1 MSSAPKLVACA
12 IPDIPLIEAGDDIA
26 EIIVSRAETAKLRLQ
41 SGDALV
47 IASKIVAKAEGR
59 LMALASVCPSPEA
72 GALAAET
79 GKDPRLVALILNES
93 QRVSRKRKGVLVTQH
108 RLGFVSANAGIDQ
121 SNIEGGDDAALLLPL
136 DPDASADRIRAAL
149 QRRIGVDLAVV
160 ISDTHGR
167 AFRVGNVGV
176 AIGVSG
182 LPAVQDLRGSRDLY
196 GRTLE
201 VTQVAYADLVAS
213 AAHLLCGEADQGLPA
228 VLIRGLDLRSAHG
241 RATDMIR
248 AAEHDLYR

>member
-1 MSSAPKLVACA
+1 MPSAPKLVACV
-12 IPDIPLIEAGDDIA
+12 IPDIPLIQAGDDLVD
-26 EIIVSRAETAKLRLQ
+26 IILSRSQAAALQLR
-41 SGDALV
+41 SGDTLV

-59 LMALASVCPSPEA
+59 AMALAAVCPSPEA
-72 GALAAET
+72 CDLAAET
-79 GKDPRLVALILNES
+79 GKDPRLVELILSES
-93 QRVSRKRKGVLVTQH
+93 RRVSRKRRGVLVTEH

-121 SNIEGGDDAALLLPL
+121 SNIEGGDEAALLLPL
-136 DPDASADRIRAAL
+136 DPDGSADGIRAGL
-149 QRRIGVDLAVV
+149 RRRLGVDLAVV

-182 LPAVQDLRGSRDLY
+182 IPSVRDLRGSRDLY
-196 GRTLE
+196 GRVLE

-213 AAHLLCGEADQGLPA
+213 AAHLLGGEADEGLPV
-228 VLIRGLDLRSAHG
+228 VLIRGLDMRCAHG

>member
-1 MSSAPKLVACA
+1 MPNAPKLAAYA
-12 IPDIPLIEAGDDIA
+12 IPDIPLIKSGDDIVA
-26 EIIVSRAETAKLRLQ
+26 IIASRAESAGLDLR

-59 LMALASVCPSPEA
+59 YKTLASVTPSSKA
-72 GALAAET
+72 LTLAAET
-79 GKDPRLVALILNES
+79 GKDARLVELILSES
-93 QRVSRKRKGVLVTQH
+93 RRVSRKRKGVLVTEH

-121 SNIEGGDDAALLLPL
+121 SNIEVGHEAALLLPL
-136 DPDASADRIRAAL
+136 DPDGSADRIRAGL
-149 QRRIGVDLAVV
+149 RQRLDVDLAVV

-182 LPAVQDLRGSRDLY
+182 LPALQDLRGSPDFY
-196 GRTLE
+196 GRVFE

-228 VLIRGLDLRSAHG
+228 VLIRGLDLGSTHG
-241 RATDMIR
+241 RGADMIR

>member
-1 MSSAPKLVACA
+1 MLRAPTLVAYA
-12 IPDIPLIEAGDDIA
+12 IPDIPLINAGDDIVC
-26 EIIVSRAETAKLRLQ
+26 ILLDRARSAGLQ
-41 SGDALV
+41 LQNGDALV

-59 LMALASVCPSPEA
+59 WVPLESVCPSPA
-72 GALAAET
+72 ADALAAET
-79 GKDPRLVALILNES
+79 GKDPRLVELILSES
-93 QRVSRKRKGVLVTQH
+93 QRVSRKRMGVLVTEH

-121 SNIEGGDDAALLLPL
+121 SNIQGGDQAALLLPL
-136 DPDASADRIRAAL
+136 DPDESADRIRAAL
-149 QRRIGVDLAVV
+149 RQRLGLDLAVV

-176 AIGVSG
+176 AVGVSG
-182 LPAVQDLRGSRDLY
+182 LPSVQDLRGSRDLY

-228 VLIRGLDLRSAHG
+228 VLIRGLDLQSAHG
-241 RATDMIR
+241 RARDMIR

>member
-1 MSSAPKLVACA
+1 MKSAPKLVACA
-12 IPDIPLIEAGDDIA
+12 IPDIPLIKAGDDIA
-26 EIIVSRAETAKLRLQ
+26 DIIASRAESAGLQ
-41 SGDALV
+41 LQAGDALV
-47 IASKIVAKAEGR
+47 VASKIVAKAEGR
-59 LMALASVCPSPEA
+59 SVLLASVCPSPEA
-72 GALAAET
+72 VALAAET
-79 GKDPRLVALILNES
+79 GKDPRLVELILSES
-93 QRVSRKRKGVLVTQH
+93 QRISRKRKGVLVTQH

-121 SNIEGGDDAALLLPL
+121 SNIEGGSEAALLLPL
-136 DPDASADRIRAAL
+136 DPDSSADRIRSAL
-149 QRRIGVDLAVV
+149 RRLQGVDLAVV

-196 GRTLE
+196 GRVFE

-213 AAHLLCGEADQGLPA
+213 AAHLLCGEADEGLPA
-228 VLIRGLDLRSAHG
+228 VLIRGLDLQSAHG

>member
-1 MSSAPKLVACA
+1 MRGAPKLVAWA
-12 IPDIPLIEAGDDIA
+12 IPDIPLIQAGADIA
-26 EIIVSRAETAKLRLQ
+26 AIISSRAQAAGLRLQ
-41 SGDALV
+41 AGDALV

-59 LMALASVCPSPEA
+59 YTTLASVCPSREA
-72 GALAAET
+72 EALAQET
-79 GKDPRLVALILNES
+79 GKDPRLVALILSES
-93 QRVSRKRKGVLVTQH
+93 ERVSRKRKGVLVTEH

-136 DPDASADRIRAAL
+136 DPDDSAWRIRARL
-149 QRRIGVDLAVV
+149 RQRLGVDLAVV

-182 LPAVQDLRGSRDLY
+182 LPSLQDLRGSRDLY
-196 GRTLE
+196 GRVLE

-213 AAHLLCGEADQGLPA
+213 AAHLLGGEADEGLPV

-241 RATDMIR
+241 QASDMIR

>member
-1 MSSAPKLVACA
+1 MKSAPKLFAYA
-12 IPDIPLIEAGDDIA
+12 IPDIPLIKAGDDIVDMIA
-26 EIIVSRAETAKLRLQ
+26 SRAETAGLKLQ
-41 SGDALV
+41 DGDALV

-59 LMALASVCPSPEA
+59 YTALASVRPSPEA
-72 GALAAET
+72 CTLAAET
-79 GKDPRLVALILNES
+79 GKDPRLVELILSES
-93 QRVSRKRKGVLVTQH
+93 QRVSRKRKGVLVTEH

-121 SNIEGGDDAALLLPL
+121 SNIESGDEAALLLPA
-136 DPDASADRIRAAL
+136 DPDGSAERIRAGL
-149 QRRIGVDLAVV
+149 RKGLGVDLAVV

-176 AIGVSG
+176 AIGVAG
-182 LPAVQDLRGSRDLY
+182 LPSVQDLRGSRDLY
-196 GRTLE
+196 GRLFE

-213 AAHLLCGEADQGLPA
+213 AAHLLFGEADQGLPA

>member
-1 MSSAPKLVACA
+1 MASAPTFAAWA
-12 IPDIPLIEAGDDIA
+12 IPAIPLIKAGDDLVDILL
-26 EIIVSRAETAKLRLQ
+26 SRAESAGLQ
-41 SGDALV
+41 LSDGDVLV

-59 LMALASVCPSPEA
+59 YVALDSVCPSPEA
-72 GALAAET
+72 CALAAET
-79 GKDPRLVALILNES
+79 GKDPRLVELILSES
-93 QRVSRKRKGVLVTQH
+93 QRVSRKRKGVLVTEH

-121 SNIEGGDDAALLLPL
+121 SNIEDGAEAALLLPV
-136 DPDASADRIRAAL
+136 DPDLSADRIRAGL
-149 QRRIGVDLAVV
+149 RQRLGVDLAVV

-182 LPAVQDLRGSRDLY
+182 LPSVQDLRGSRDLY
-196 GRTLE
+196 GRVFE

-213 AAHLLCGEADQGLPA
+213 AAHLLCGEADEGLPA
-228 VLIRGLDLRSAHG
+228 VLMRGLDLRSEQG

>member
-1 MSSAPKLVACA
+1 MSSAPKLIACA
-12 IPDIPLIEAGDDIA
+12 IPDIPLIESGDDIA
-26 EIIVSRAETAKLRLQ
+26 DILLSRATSAGLQFQ

-47 IASKIVAKAEGR
+47 VASKIVAKAEGR
-59 LMALASVCPSPEA
+59 LMALASVLPSPEA
-72 GALAAET
+72 EALAAET
-79 GKDPRLVALILNES
+79 GKDPRLVELILSES

-121 SNIEGGDDAALLLPL
+121 SNIEGGDEAALLLPL

-149 QRRIGVDLAVV
+149 QGRTGVDLAVL

-196 GRTLE
+196 GRALE

-213 AAHLLCGEADQGLPA
+213 AAHLLGGEADQGLPA
-228 VLIRGLDLRSAHG
+228 VLVRGLDSRSAHG

>member
-1 MSSAPKLVACA
+1 MISAPKLVAFA
-12 IPDIPLIEAGDDIA
+12 IPDIPLIKAGDDIA
-26 EIIVSRAETAKLRLQ
+26 DIILSRAERASLKLGN
-41 SGDALV
+41 GDALV

-59 LMALASVCPSPEA
+59 YVALASVRPSPEA
-72 GALAAET
+72 CALAAET
-79 GKDPRLVALILNES
+79 GKDPRLVELILGES

-121 SNIEGGDDAALLLPL
+121 SNIEDGDEAALLLPQ
-136 DPDASADRIRAAL
+136 DPDGAADRIRAAL
-149 QRRIGVDLAVV
+149 RQRLNIDLAVV

-167 AFRVGNVGV
+167 AFRVGNVGI
-176 AIGVSG
+176 AIGVAG

-196 GRTLE
+196 GRVLE

-213 AAHLLCGEADQGLPA
+213 AAHLLGGEADQGLPV
-228 VLIRGLDLRSAHG
+228 VLMRGLDTCSAHG

>member
-1 MSSAPKLVACA
+1 MPSASKLVAWA
-12 IPDIPLIEAGDDIA
+12 IPDIPLIKAGDDIA
-26 EIIVSRAETAKLRLQ
+26 AIILSRAESAGLQLR

-47 IASKIVAKAEGR
+47 VASKIVAKAEGR
-59 LMALASVCPSPEA
+59 YTALASVCPSRE
-72 GALAAET
+72 ALAVAVET
-79 GKDPRLVALILNES
+79 GKDPRLVELILSES
-93 QRVSRKRKGVLVTQH
+93 KRVSRKRKGVLVTEH

-121 SNIEGGDDAALLLPL
+121 SNIEGGDQAALLLPQ
-136 DPDASADRIRAAL
+136 DPDDSACRIRARL
-149 QRRIGVDLAVV
+149 RQRLGVDLAVV

-182 LPAVQDLRGSRDLY
+182 LPSLQDLRGSRDLY
-196 GRTLE
+196 GRVFE

-213 AAHLLCGEADQGLPA
+213 AAHLLGGEADEGLPV
-228 VLIRGLDLRSAHG
+228 VLIRGLDLRSTHG
-241 RATDMIR
+241 RASDMIR

>member
-1 MSSAPKLVACA
+1 MSSAPKLIACA
-12 IPDIPLIEAGDDIA
+12 IPDIPLIKAGDDIA
-26 EIIVSRAETAKLRLQ
+26 DILLSRATSAGLQFQ

-47 IASKIVAKAEGR
+47 VASKIVAKAEGR
-59 LMALASVCPSPEA
+59 LMTLASVLPSPEA
-72 GALAAET
+72 EALAAET
-79 GKDPRLVALILNES
+79 GKDPRLVELILSES

-121 SNIEGGDDAALLLPL
+121 SNIEGGNEAALMLPL

-149 QRRIGVDLAVV
+149 QGRIGVDLAVV

-196 GRTLE
+196 GRALE

-213 AAHLLCGEADQGLPA
+213 AAHLLCGEADQGLPV
-228 VLIRGLDLRSAHG
+228 VLVRGLDSRSAHG

>member
-1 MSSAPKLVACA
+1 MRGAPKLVAWA
-12 IPDIPLIEAGDDIA
+12 IPDIPLIQAGADIA
-26 EIIVSRAETAKLRLQ
+26 AIILSRAQAAGLQ
-41 SGDALV
+41 LQAGDALV

-59 LMALASVCPSPEA
+59 YTTLASVRPSREA
-72 GALAAET
+72 VALAQET
-79 GKDPRLVALILNES
+79 GKDARLVALILSES
-93 QRVSRKRKGVLVTQH
+93 ERVSRKRKGVLVTEH

-121 SNIEGGDDAALLLPL
+121 SNIEGGDEAALLLPL
-136 DPDASADRIRAAL
+136 DPDDSACRIRARL
-149 QRRIGVDLAVV
+149 RQRVGVDLAVV

-182 LPAVQDLRGSRDLY
+182 LPSLQDLRGSRDLY
-196 GRTLE
+196 GRVLE

-213 AAHLLCGEADQGLPA
+213 AAHLLGGEADEGLPV

-241 RATDMIR
+241 RASDMIR

>member
-1 MSSAPKLVACA
+1 MRGAPKLVAWA
-12 IPDIPLIEAGDDIA
+12 IPDIPLIQAGADIA
-26 EIIVSRAETAKLRLQ
+26 AIISSRAQAAGLQ
-41 SGDALV
+41 LQAGDALV

-59 LMALASVCPSPEA
+59 YTTLASVCPSREA
-72 GALAAET
+72 EALAQET
-79 GKDPRLVALILNES
+79 GKDPRLVALILSES
-93 QRVSRKRKGVLVTQH
+93 ERVSRKRKGVLVTEH

-121 SNIEGGDDAALLLPL
+121 SNIEGGDEAALLLPL
-136 DPDASADRIRAAL
+136 DPDDSACRIRARL
-149 QRRIGVDLAVV
+149 RQRLGVDLAVV

-182 LPAVQDLRGSRDLY
+182 LPSLQDLRGSRDLY
-196 GRTLE
+196 GRVLE

-213 AAHLLCGEADQGLPA
+213 AAHLLGGEADEGLPV
-228 VLIRGLDLRSAHG
+228 VLMRGLDLRSAHG
-241 RATDMIR
+241 QASDMIR

>member
-26 EIIVSRAETAKLRLQ
+26 DILLSRASGAGLQFQ

-47 IASKIVAKAEGR
+47 VASKIVAKAEGR

-72 GALAAET
+72 DALAAET
-79 GKDPRLVALILNES
+79 GKDPRLVELILSES

-121 SNIEGGDDAALLLPL
+121 SNIEGGDEAALLLPL

-149 QRRIGVDLAVV
+149 QARTGVDLAVV

-196 GRTLE
+196 GRALE

-213 AAHLLCGEADQGLPA
+213 AAHLLCGEADQGLPV
-228 VLIRGLDLRSAHG
+228 VLIRGLDSRSAHG
-241 RATDMIR
+241 RASDMIR